1 MLILPFPAPACPHT
15 TPTLAGD
22 CGKSTLPGIRRKPV
36 RADLPQTPGRIE
48 TTALPGAESQVVCLR
63 HFYARH
69 HPTVCRSPVRH
80 RAEIWER
87 DLKPRQRLLFCLF
100 ATVTVLAFAGFLN
113 ALRARLAVSPSSEA
127 SSKRQGDGQRFQK
140 KAMKT
145 TNQIEASAPANV
157 RPSSVSKIGKA
168 EKLRAFAKHC
178 ANRRLST
185 ETVLNYL
192 RTRLPRQY
200 EVAEVVGKWVWLD
213 VSPARKPGLASLLWA
228 LGFHWNQ
235 RRGVWQHPCGSF
247 NPFGIHPADP
257 RAKYRS
263 YFPADILPA

>member
-1 MLILPFPAPACPHT
+1 MRF
-15 TPTLAGD
+15 
-22 CGKSTLPGIRRKPV
+22 
-36 RADLPQTPGRIE
+36 
-48 TTALPGAESQVVCLR
+48 
-63 HFYARH
+63 
-69 HPTVCRSPVRH
+69 
-80 RAEIWER
+80 
-87 DLKPRQRLLFCLF
+87 
-100 ATVTVLAFAGFLN
+100 
-113 ALRARLAVSPSSEA
+113 RARLAVSPICEA

-157 RPSSVSKIGKA
+157 RPSSVSK
-168 EKLRAFAKHC
+168 HQ
-178 ANRRLST
+178 ANRDLST

-257 RAKYRS
+257 RAKYSS
-263 YFPADILPA
+263 YFPADVQPA

>member
-1 MLILPFPAPACPHT
+1 LLLTGP
-15 TPTLAGD
+15 TP
-22 CGKSTLPGIRRKPV
+22 SR
-36 RADLPQTPGRIE
+36 
-48 TTALPGAESQVVCLR
+48 
-63 HFYARH
+63 
-69 HPTVCRSPVRH
+69 
-80 RAEIWER
+80 IWER
-87 DLKPRQRLLFCLF
+87 DLKPRQRLPFALS
-100 ATVTVLAFAGFLN
+100 ATVTVLAFAELLN
-113 ALRARLAVSPSSEA
+113 ALRARLAVSPSREA

-145 TNQIEASAPANV
+145 TNQKNEASAPANV
-157 RPSSVSKIGKA
+157 RPSSVSNNSNA
-168 EKLRAFAKHC
+168 QPDFVRHC
-178 ANRRLST
+178 TNRRLST

-213 VSPARKPGLASLLWA
+213 VSPARKPGLASVLWA

-263 YFPADILPA
+263 YFPADVQPS